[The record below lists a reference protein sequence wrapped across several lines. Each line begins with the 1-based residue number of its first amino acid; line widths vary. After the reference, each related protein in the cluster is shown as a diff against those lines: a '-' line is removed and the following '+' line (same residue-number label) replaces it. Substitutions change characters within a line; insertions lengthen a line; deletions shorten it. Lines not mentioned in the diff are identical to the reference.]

1 MMAGCWIFF
10 LGGGG
15 KGRVYRPS
23 RSQGVNKNKTKE
35 NPDKASVSRSNDTE
49 NYLPCWEGWFVEA
62 GKAVETAFDI
72 TAGSEDD
79 ASVKVHDKNT
89 LTQYRFQLFKYYI
102 SFFFI
107 VLIFLCSICRWL
119 CQNCYRWLG
128 GDYALMVKCE
138 VIGHDGG
145 ILEKLFFLRVY
156 KQRRSPG
163 EKKKQTN
170 KNKNKQTNKKN
181 KKKKR
186 GTFQPPSWPHAW
198 SIEDLLYMAQTMK
211 TCACWTNAGNSEG
224 QFLARSGSPSEHS
237 ICFILPAREF
247 SRIRRKNKQNITA
260 LKLS

>member
-1 MMAGCWIFF
+1 MDQVEF
-10 LGGGG
+10 
-15 KGRVYRPS
+15 KVKKKKDNS
-23 RSQGVNKNKTKE
+23 
-35 NPDKASVSRSNDTE
+35 DKASISRSNDTE
-49 NYLPCWEGWFVEA
+49 NYLPCWEGWFLEA

-89 LTQYRFQLFKYYI
+89 LTQYCFQLFKYYI

-163 EKKKQTN
+163 EKK
-170 KNKNKQTNKKN
+170 NKQT
-181 KKKKR
+181 
-186 GTFQPPSWPHAW
+186 
-198 SIEDLLYMAQTMK
+198 K
-211 TCACWTNAGNSEG
+211 TKT
-224 QFLARSGSPSEHS
+224 
-237 ICFILPAREF
+237 
-247 SRIRRKNKQNITA
+247 NKQTR
-260 LKLS
+260 KTRKRKGELSSHHLDLMPGQ

>member
-1 MMAGCWIFF
+1 MHQLRCTIRIHWHNI
-10 LGGGG
+10 
-15 KGRVYRPS
+15 
-23 RSQGVNKNKTKE
+23 
-35 NPDKASVSRSNDTE
+35 VSSC
-49 NYLPCWEGWFVEA
+49 LS
-62 GKAVETAFDI
+62 I
-72 TAGSEDD
+72 I
-79 ASVKVHDKNT
+79 
-89 LTQYRFQLFKYYI
+89 I

-128 GDYALMVKCE
+128 GDYPLMVKCE
-138 VIGHDGG
+138 VIDHDGG
-145 ILEKLFFLRVY
+145 ILEKLFFSLRVY

-163 EKKKQTN
+163 EKKT
-170 KNKNKQTNKKN
+170 NKQTNTKN

>member
-1 MMAGCWIFF
+1 MVETIVWSWWQDVGFIFF
-10 LGGGG
+10 
-15 KGRVYRPS
+15 VCH
-23 RSQGVNKNKTKE
+23 GVNKNKTKE

-138 VIGHDGG
+138 VISHDGG
-145 ILEKLFFLRVY
+145 ILEKLFFSLRVY
-156 KQRRSPG
+156 EQRRSPG
-163 EKKKQTN
+163 EKKK
-170 KNKNKQTNKKN
+170 NKQTNKQEKQEKEKGN
-181 KKKKR
+181 FPATILTSCLVYRRFTIYGLNDENLCLLNQRWKFR
-186 GTFQPPSWPHAW
+186 GAVSCSF
-198 SIEDLLYMAQTMK
+198 
-211 TCACWTNAGNSEG
+211 
-224 QFLARSGSPSEHS
+224 R
-237 ICFILPAREF
+237 
-247 SRIRRKNKQNITA
+247 
-260 LKLS
+260 